1 MKKSIVLGLAVVM
14 ALAASVTAF
23 ASVSDSHS
31 ECNHSE
37 GVHVESTSQ
46 GNGACTYGTCKCSG
60 FNQRPGYY
68 QCWCG
73 HQRFSHK

>member
-14 ALAASVTAF
+14 ALAVSVTAF

-37 GVHVESTSQ
+37 GVHLEVTSQ

-60 FNQRPGYY
+60 FNQRPAYY